1 MKNKIFKKVLGAL
14 CLTIALSGAFALT
27 ACGGGGTSGDSS
39 SPDAG
44 TSGKSSAS
52 EVGDSTEDDSTEDD
66 SAAGDSSG
74 QGESDDD
81 GNWTSFH

>member
-1 MKNKIFKKVLGAL
+1 MNGKDGIFRKVVGAL
-14 CLTIALSGAFALT
+14 CLTIAFSGAFAFT

-44 TSGKSSAS
+44 TSGESSAS
-52 EVGDSTEDDSTEDD
+52 EVGDSTEDDS
-66 SAAGDSSG
+66 AAGGSSG

>member
-1 MKNKIFKKVLGAL
+1 MKDKIFKKVLGAL
-14 CLTIALSGAFALT
+14 CLTIALSGAFAFT

-44 TSGKSSAS
+44 TSGESSAS
-52 EVGDSTEDDSTEDD
+52 EVGDSTEDDS
-66 SAAGDSSG
+66 AAGGSSG

>member
-1 MKNKIFKKVLGAL
+1 MKDKIFKKVLGAL
-14 CLTIALSGAFALT
+14 CLTIALSGAFAFT

-44 TSGKSSAS
+44 TSGESSAS
-52 EVGDSTEDDSTEDD
+52 EVGDSTEDD